1 MPEYPE
7 TTVEAGQTSERPD
20 TCGGVVAPGFQRVAD
35 MFAANFSAKGEQGA
49 SVCVYHAGQVVVDL
63 WGGTAD
69 GATGRA
75 WKRDTVSLVFSA
87 TKAATALCIHLLADR
102 GAVDVDRPVAAY
114 WSEFADNGKASTTI
128 RMVLDH
134 TAGLPALRE
143 ELKADCL
150 TDHAYMTRMIS
161 RAAPEWEPGSR
172 TAYHPLIGGFILA
185 EIVRRVDGRSLGMF
199 FADEIA
205 RPLGL
210 DFWIGLPEVEEARV
224 APMISCRPPRD
235 ALPTRFS
242 RAVREAGTLQNLF
255 FFNHGDWQ
263 ARGMNTRAGRAAEIG
278 AAGGITN
285 ASSLARLY
293 AALVP
298 DGPLGFSEATLA
310 EFSQASSATHM
321 DGMLLQPT
329 RFGPGFML
337 RMDNRVNDRGDSL
350 IIGPRAFGHVG
361 AGGSVG
367 FYDPDAQ
374 LAFAYTVNRMGP
386 GFLVNERGQALI
398 DAAYDCAGKPQQAA
412 SIGY

>member
-1 MPEYPE
+1 MTEDPE
-7 TTVEAGQTSERPD
+7 TTVETGQDSARSG

-35 MFAANFSAKGEQGA
+35 MFATNFSAKGEQGA
-49 SVCVYHAGQVVVDL
+49 SVCVYYAGHVVVDL
-63 WGGTAD
+63 LGGMAD
-69 GATGRA
+69 AAAGRA

-102 GAVDVDRPVAAY
+102 GGVDVDRPVAAY
-114 WSEFADNGKASTTI
+114 WPEFAENGKASTTI

-161 RAAPEWEPGSR
+161 RATPEWEPGSR

-185 EIVRRVDGRSLGMF
+185 EIVRRVDGRSLGRF
-199 FADEIA
+199 FAEEIA

-210 DFWIGLPEVEEARV
+210 DFWIGLPEDEEARV
-224 APMISCRPPRD
+224 APMISYRPPRE

-263 ARGMNTRAGRAAEIG
+263 ARGMNTRGGRAAEIG

-285 ASSLARLY
+285 ASSLARFY

-298 DGPLGFSEATLA
+298 DGPLGLSEATLA

-374 LAFAYTVNRMGP
+374 LAFAYTMNRMGP

-398 DAAYDCAGKPQQAA
+398 DAAYDCTGKPQ
-412 SIGY
+412 

>member
-1 MPEYPE
+1 M
-7 TTVEAGQTSERPD
+7 VEHRATAAGAEGAIEFAGICR
-20 TCGGVVAPGFQRVAD
+20 GFAAAGFQRVAD
-35 MFAANFSAKGEQGA
+35 VFAANFDAKGEQGA
-49 SVCVYHAGQVVVDL
+49 SVCVYHTGRLVVDM
-63 WGGTAD
+63 WGGMADATA
-69 GATGRA
+69 GSVWQRE
-75 WKRDTVSLVFSA
+75 TVSLVFSA

-102 GAVDVDRPVAAY
+102 GAVDIDRPVAAY
-114 WSEFADNGKASTTI
+114 WPEFARNGKATTSV

-134 TAGLPALRE
+134 TAGLPALRDA
-143 ELKADCL
+143 LKPDCL
-150 TDHAYMTRMIS
+150 TDHDYMARMIA

-185 EIVRRVDGRSLGMF
+185 QIVRRVDGRSLGMF
-199 FADEIA
+199 FANEIA

-210 DFWIGLPEVEEARV
+210 DFWIGLPEAEESRV
-224 APMISCRPPRD
+224 AHILTYRPPADGR
-235 ALPTRFS
+235 PTRFS
-242 RAVREAGTLQNLF
+242 KAIREAGTLQNLF

-298 DGPLGFSEATLA
+298 DGPLGLSNETLA
-310 EFSQASSATHM
+310 EFSQASSATHL

-337 RMDNRVNDRGDSL
+337 RMDNRKNGKGDSL

-367 FYDPDAQ
+367 
-374 LAFAYTVNRMGP
+374 R
-386 GFLVNERGQALI
+386 
-398 DAAYDCAGKPQQAA
+398 
-412 SIGY
+412 

>member
-1 MPEYPE
+1 MGDHRA
-7 TTVEAGQTSERPD
+7 VAAGAEDVLASAGSCQGFAAAD
-20 TCGGVVAPGFQRVAD
+20 FQRVAD
-35 MFAANFSAKGEQGA
+35 AFASNFDARGEQGA
-49 SVCVYHAGQVVVDL
+49 SVCIYRAGRLVVDM
-63 WGGTAD
+63 WGGMVDAAA
-69 GATGRA
+69 GSA
-75 WKRDTVSLVFSA
+75 WQPETVSLVFSA

-102 GAVDVDRPVAAY
+102 GEVDIDRPVAAY
-114 WSEFADNGKASTTI
+114 WPEFAQNGKAHTSI

-134 TAGLPALRE
+134 TAGLPALRDE
-143 ELKADCL
+143 MKADCL
-150 TDHAYMTRMIS
+150 TDHDYMVRMIG

-205 RPLGL
+205 RPLDL
-210 DFWIGLPEVEEARV
+210 DFWIGLPEAEEARV
-224 APMISCRPPRD
+224 APILSYRSPKD
-235 ALPTRFS
+235 ARPTRFS
-242 RAVREAGTLQNLF
+242 QAVREAGTLQNLF

-263 ARGMNTRAGRAAEIG
+263 TRGMNTRVGRASEIG

-298 DGPLGFSEATLA
+298 DGPLGLSEETLA
-310 EFSQASSATHM
+310 GFSQASSATHL

-337 RMDNRVNDRGDSL
+337 RMDNRSNGRGNSL
-350 IIGPRAFGHVG
+350 LIGPQAFGHVG

-367 FYDPDAQ
+367 FYDPDAR
-374 LAFAYTVNRMGP
+374 LAFAYTMNRMGP
-386 GFLVNERGQALI
+386 GFLVNERGQSLI
-398 DAAYDCAGKPQQAA
+398 DAAYECIVDRGFQEVINP
-412 SIGY
+412 